1 MSLKAKISSLIT
13 MAFAVVAF
21 TTFASAQDTAPNA
34 QDGVQKTEKGDR
46 KWGKRGE
53 GRGFKGGMH
62 GRRGGGMMRGLR
74 GIELTDAQKEQIRA
88 IHEANKP
95 DQAIREEM
103 KSFME
108 ARRAGTL
115 TDAQKARM
123 KELRGQQRVKME
135 AVHQQVLAIL
145 TPEQRQQLEARKAEM
160 EKRREER
167 KALRQ
172 QAKPTDN

>member
-21 TTFASAQDTAPNA
+21 TTFVSAQDTAPKT
-34 QDGVQKTEKGDR
+34 QDGVEKTEKGDR

-62 GRRGGGMMRGLR
+62 GRRGGMMRGLR
-74 GIELTDAQKEQIRA
+74 GIELTDVQKEQIRA

-95 DQAIREEM
+95 DQAIQDEM

-115 TDAQKARM
+115 TDTQKARM
-123 KELRGQQRVKME
+123 KELRVQQRSKME

-145 TPEQRQQLEARKAEM
+145 TPEQRTQLEARKAEM
-160 EKRREER
+160 EKRRSER